1 MVSLNQ
7 LLAEFSFLYTKRS
20 SLDLYIQTSQDLH
33 FSDDCKLLIMANDKA
48 WQNEEQKSALP
59 TIPRWK
65 LATVNGLFRFAMDKI
80 DAEFGWAPTKS

>member
-1 MVSLNQ
+1 
-7 LLAEFSFLYTKRS
+7 
-20 SLDLYIQTSQDLH
+20 
-33 FSDDCKLLIMANDKA
+33 MANDKA